1 MSEGS
6 CTLEISWQTGK
17 TSLTLHPVEMWTYL
31 VRKNP
36 GLDGTSKKFFVTIEF
51 PLDFFSKIDNPEV
64 KNILQK
70 IFANKNK
77 ELFTFVA
84 EATDEYFQMI
94 PNKDYSKNISLF
106 LTKETTGL
114 PIHPEVYK
122 ATLLYEQ
129 PNVKL
134 FLDESLVLE
143 KDKIYSIQNRSEIQT
158 KLERN
163 IQYQKFLQN
172 ELETFRKF
180 KYKTNLSRWGY
191 NIVDLITSITFL
203 NRIDFPKIKTITMF
217 GNEIMTTNANT
228 MESATDAKEWTYA
241 HIIELLNM
249 RILAYQSL
257 IDKFDDNIFYSEL
270 PVYLFDSYPEFFNK
284 IGTPNS
290 IQGFSPFYEKN
301 AELII
306 QSNISFFPGFIL
318 GIGDKEDFMLYLVEI
333 KNPTKNIIKLFSENN
348 ILYSKEEPLKLP
360 VVFTL
365 LTTEKIDKNFIDIN
379 KDVKKIKSNKGTLK
393 WDGETIT
400 LIENN
405 FLMKKTIFK
414 TQK

>member
-1 MSEGS
+1 
-6 CTLEISWQTGK
+6 
-17 TSLTLHPVEMWTYL
+17 
-31 VRKNP
+31 
-36 GLDGTSKKFFVTIEF
+36 
-51 PLDFFSKIDNPEV
+51 
-64 KNILQK
+64 
-70 IFANKNK
+70 
-77 ELFTFVA
+77 
-84 EATDEYFQMI
+84 
-94 PNKDYSKNISLF
+94 
-106 LTKETTGL
+106 
-114 PIHPEVYK
+114 
-122 ATLLYEQ
+122 
-129 PNVKL
+129 
-134 FLDESLVLE
+134 
-143 KDKIYSIQNRSEIQT
+143 
-158 KLERN
+158 
-163 IQYQKFLQN
+163 
-172 ELETFRKF
+172 
-180 KYKTNLSRWGY
+180 
-191 NIVDLITSITFL
+191 
-203 NRIDFPKIKTITMF
+203 MF

-241 HIIELLNM
+241 HIIELLDM

-257 IDKFDDNIFYSEL
+257 LDKFDDNIFYSEL

-290 IQGFSPFYEKN
+290 IQGVSPFYEKN

-405 FLMKKTIFK
+405 LLIKKTIFK